1 MSNTLILGIDGGA
14 TKVLAQTCEFDPKS
28 SLITP
33 NGKHIECSY
42 NESNNFEPTFKPTS
56 LLQQQKEAKKNNY
69 KFSKE
74 EIKQSSSIISTIEK
88 IILSSVKNN
97 KISHIGLCFPGIKT
111 TNFDGISIMANGPR
125 SIDMLSQL
133 NQKIKSKLGHK
144 LSIKTIYDDSEC
156 CVFGETKSSTGKLKN
171 CYNAIYIGGGTGIAD
186 GLILNNKLIDLKN
199 HSGIKRSWELEMPE
213 GETIEQCLSLGGM
226 LRKWNKKKKG
236 SPKNILSLFEYAAS
250 GDSIA
255 NDILEKAVNAFTL
268 LINDRTDF
276 FYSQN
281 AKPEKIVIGQR
292 LGNLL
297 SDKNNPLSKLILKN
311 YNDQIPIEISTD
323 RRTAAI
329 GAAYKANENIK

>member
-1 MSNTLILGIDGGA
+1 MNNTLSLGLDGGA
-14 TKVLAQTCEFDPKS
+14 TKVLAQTCELESKP

-33 NGKHIECSY
+33 NGKHIEYSY
-42 NESNNFEPTFKPTS
+42 NESNDFDPTFKPAR
-56 LLQQQKEAKKNNY
+56 LLQQQKEDKKNNY
-69 KFSKE
+69 KFSKK
-74 EIKQSSSIISTIEK
+74 EIKQSSSIIDTIVK
-88 IILSSVKNN
+88 IILSSVKNK

-125 SIDMLSQL
+125 NIDMLSQL
-133 NQKIKSKLGHK
+133 NQNIRSKLDHR

-156 CVFGETKSSTGKLKN
+156 CVIGETKSPIGKLKN
-171 CYNAIYIGGGTGIAD
+171 CKNAIYIGGGTGIAD
-186 GLILNNKLIDLKN
+186 GLILNNKLIDIKD
-199 HSGIKRSWELEMPE
+199 HSEIKKSWELVMSD

-226 LRKWNKKKKG
+226 LSKWNKKKNG
-236 SPKNILSLFEYAAS
+236 PPKNILSLFEHAAL

-311 YNDQIPIEISTD
+311 HNNQIPIEISTD

-329 GAAYKANENIK
+329 GAAYKAHENIK

>member
-1 MSNTLILGIDGGA
+1 
-14 TKVLAQTCEFDPKS
+14 
-28 SLITP
+28 
-33 NGKHIECSY
+33 
-42 NESNNFEPTFKPTS
+42 
-56 LLQQQKEAKKNNY
+56 
-69 KFSKE
+69 
-74 EIKQSSSIISTIEK
+74 
-88 IILSSVKNN
+88 
-97 KISHIGLCFPGIKT
+97 
-111 TNFDGISIMANGPR
+111 
-125 SIDMLSQL
+125 
-133 NQKIKSKLGHK
+133 
-144 LSIKTIYDDSEC
+144 
-156 CVFGETKSSTGKLKN
+156 
-171 CYNAIYIGGGTGIAD
+171 
-186 GLILNNKLIDLKN
+186 
-199 HSGIKRSWELEMPE
+199 MPE

-311 YNDQIPIEISTD
+311 YNNQIPIEISTD

>member
-1 MSNTLILGIDGGA
+1 MSNTLFLGLDGGA
-14 TKVLAQTCEFDPKS
+14 TKVLAQTCEFDPNS
-28 SLITP
+28 SLIIP
-33 NGKHIECSY
+33 NGKHVEYSY
-42 NESNNFEPTFKPTS
+42 NESNNFESTFKPTS
-56 LLQQQKEAKKNNY
+56 LLQQQKEANENNY

-74 EIKQSSSIISTIEK
+74 EIKQSSSINDTIIK

-97 KISHIGLCFPGIKT
+97 KIAQIGLCFPGIKT

-133 NQKIKSKLGHK
+133 NQRIKSKLEHR

-156 CVFGETKSSTGKLKN
+156 CVIGEKKSSAGKLKN
-171 CYNAIYIGGGTGIAD
+171 CDNAIYIGGGTGIAD

-199 HSGIKRSWELEMPE
+199 HSEIKRSWELVMPE

-226 LRKWNKKKKG
+226 VSKWNKKKKG
-236 SPKNILSLFEYAAS
+236 SPNDILSLFEYAAS
-250 GDSIA
+250 GDCIA
-255 NDILEKAVNAFTL
+255 NDILEKAANAFTF
-268 LINDRTDF
+268 LINNRTDF

-297 SDKNNPLSKLILKN
+297 SDKNNPLSKLISKN
-311 YNDQIPIEISTD
+311 YTGHIPIEISTD

-329 GAAYKANENIK
+329 GAAYKAHENIK